1 MKNLHLLLWCLG
13 STFPAFGQTHAI
25 DNDTL
30 YISGSA
36 SDNDVAVNT
45 YYNAITEVEVDWNVL
60 DVQIPDGWEFSF
72 CFPNCY
78 PIGVIQSTFAF
89 PANSQQYL
97 NCHVYPNGV
106 PGSGTIQLLIETN
119 ELYQDTVTWLATF
132 EEVSNIVPVHHA
144 FHALEIQQT
153 PKDLSICDLPPGADV
168 RLYNSQGALLM
179 SLVAKNDCETFSLGH
194 MSGFHI
200 VTVESESK
208 IIFRQKFVSS
218 N

>member
-1 MKNLHLLLWCLG
+1 M
-13 STFPAFGQTHAI
+13 
-25 DNDTL
+25 
-30 YISGSA
+30 
-36 SDNDVAVNT
+36 
-45 YYNAITEVEVDWNVL
+45 
-60 DVQIPDGWEFSF
+60 
-72 CFPNCY
+72 
-78 PIGVIQSTFAF
+78 
-89 PANSQQYL
+89 
-97 NCHVYPNGV
+97 V

-144 FHALEIQQT
+144 SHALEIQQT
-153 PKDLSICDLPPGADV
+153 KDLSICDLPPGADV

-200 VTVESESK
+200 ITVESESR
-208 IIFRQKFVSS
+208 IILRQKFVSS

>member
-13 STFPAFGQTHAI
+13 ATVPAFGQTHAI

-36 SDNDVAVNT
+36 SDNNVAVNT
-45 YYNAITEVEVDWNVL
+45 YYNAITEAEVDWNVL

-78 PIGVIQSTFAF
+78 PIGVTQSTSAF

-106 PGSGTIQLLIETN
+106 PGSGTIQMLIETN

-132 EEVSNIVPVHHA
+132 EEVSNIGLIRHA
-144 FHALEIQQT
+144 SHGIETQQSANG
-153 PKDLSICDLPPGADV
+153 LSICDLPPGAEV
-168 RLYNSQGALLM
+168 LLYDSQGALLM
-179 SLVAKNDCETFSLGH
+179 SFVAKNGCGTFSLGH

-208 IIFRQKFVSS
+208 IIFRQKFVFQ
-218 N
+218 